1 MSKVKVMKVFVSV
14 CMASIMVFV
23 GLTGSVNARDIND
36 WKKEVGIV
44 IAKKQVY
51 PRAALRREIEGR
63 IKVEINIDRE
73 GNILAHNIKLSS
85 GHEVL
90 DREVSKLMKRVNPL
104 PKPPVKAKA
113 NELTLVIPL
122 AWELQ

>member
-1 MSKVKVMKVFVSV
+1 MKVFVSV

-73 GNILAHNIKLSS
+73 GQYSS
-85 GHEVL
+85 
-90 DREVSKLMKRVNPL
+90 
-104 PKPPVKAKA
+104 
-113 NELTLVIPL
+113 T
-122 AWELQ
+122 